1 MVKKGYSEDTA
12 IQKVKES
19 QVKNGIEWYTEK
31 YGETEGAELYDDRMH
46 RYKNSYALEVEADP
60 SINHRKTVAICR
72 ASKESL
78 ELFLPV
84 IEDLSLTDYYIGY
97 EGKKEYFLRNNTEI
111 YFYDFAI
118 PSLKLIFE
126 YNGSRFHPNK
136 DALTEEGWRSWRG
149 LYTNSTA
156 DAVHDKDQKKKLL
169 AESRGFSV
177 HYIWDTDDT
186 ALAIERIKTLIL
198 EARNATS

>member
-1 MVKKGYSEDTA
+1 
-12 IQKVKES
+12 
-19 QVKNGIEWYTEK
+19 
-31 YGETEGAELYDDRMH
+31 
-46 RYKNSYALEVEADP
+46 
-60 SINHRKTVAICR
+60 
-72 ASKESL
+72 
-78 ELFLPV
+78 
-84 IEDLSLTDYYIGY
+84 
-97 EGKKEYFLRNNTEI
+97 
-111 YFYDFAI
+111 
-118 PSLKLIFE
+118 LKLIFE